1 MSLDTDQSEGEAL
14 HRVDQLVSP
23 LREAERASGPLLVG
37 LEHEKLLFP
46 RGSFR
51 PVPYEGPSGVGA
63 VLAGFLR
70 HGYSE
75 FREGPGLPPIAMLHG
90 MRTISL
96 EPGGQLELS
105 GSPFH
110 TAREAHQENLDHLV
124 ELKRVVNPLGL
135 AVVTLG
141 YRPFVGLDDMPWM
154 PKTRYQVMRETLV
167 NRGSLAR
174 AMMLMTA
181 TGQVS
186 LDWRDEGDCVR
197 KVVASARVSPLL
209 VALFANSPIAE
220 GKQTGYQSWRSRV
233 WNDVDSARCG
243 YPDAML
249 DGSFSYRAYVE
260 WALDAPML
268 FLRRGGHYLNP
279 RATFRHL
286 LERGWEGRRLTMSD
300 WADHLSTLFPEVR
313 LKKIIEMRSADA
325 NDPAMTG
332 ALVALMRGLLYD
344 SVALD
349 EATRLLPPLG
359 PQEHRELHHSAQ
371 RHGLDAPLGRGTL
384 VDYARDLVSIARRG
398 LTRLDPLDAALLAPL
413 EEIAHTGRSR
423 AVDVAAHFETEKDP
437 AAFLRRFQLD
447 D

>member
-197 KVVASARVSPLL
+197 KVVASARVSP
-209 VALFANSPIAE
+209 ATSPGAA
-220 GKQTGYQSWRSRV
+220 G
-233 WNDVDSARCG
+233 CG
-243 YPDAML
+243 
-249 DGSFSYRAYVE
+249 
-260 WALDAPML
+260 
-268 FLRRGGHYLNP
+268 
-279 RATFRHL
+279 
-286 LERGWEGRRLTMSD
+286 TMSTRR
-300 WADHLSTLFPEVR
+300 AAATPTPCSTARFR
-313 LKKIIEMRSADA
+313 
-325 NDPAMTG
+325 TG
-332 ALVALMRGLLYD
+332 PTW
-344 SVALD
+344 S
-349 EATRLLPPLG
+349 
-359 PQEHRELHHSAQ
+359 
-371 RHGLDAPLGRGTL
+371 
-384 VDYARDLVSIARRG
+384 
-398 LTRLDPLDAALLAPL
+398 
-413 EEIAHTGRSR
+413 GRSTRRCCFSAGVGTTSTRGRPSATSSSEAGR
-423 AVDVAAHFETEKDP
+423 AGA
-437 AAFLRRFQLD
+437 
-447 D
+447 